1 MRLLKSIGRHAF
13 EARLPI
19 FFMLCRIYQQRML
32 LQDEHP
38 PRCGELASGERV
50 KVKTAR
56 DLFT

>member
-1 MRLLKSIGRHAF
+1 MRLSESIGRHAF

-19 FFMLCRIYQQRML
+19 FFMLGRIYQQRML

-38 PRCGELASGERV
+38 PCCGEIASGERV

-56 DLFT
+56 DRFP